1 MFMYSLDGDAC
12 EWYFSLPPSSISSL
26 KDFHTLFHKHY
37 KRYFL
42 AEFLFENCCEE
53 YELHN
58 ETEDIDREEIVPH
71 NLHQFSNDLQDDVSS
86 HKHELEMDNEE
97 VVDSEFAKENEEED
111 SLYVISSINSVLH
124 EEKFQNYVMKTDDSI
139 IELKSSLLK
148 TDQVAHA
155 LSSFQETHEV
165 KFYKVQ
171 IS

>member
-1 MFMYSLDGDAC
+1 
-12 EWYFSLPPSSISSL
+12 
-26 KDFHTLFHKHY
+26 
-37 KRYFL
+37 
-42 AEFLFENCCEE
+42 
-53 YELHN
+53 
-58 ETEDIDREEIVPH
+58 
-71 NLHQFSNDLQDDVSS
+71 
-86 HKHELEMDNEE
+86 MDNEE
-97 VVDSEFAKENEEED
+97 GVDWEFSKENEEAD
-111 SLYVISSINSVLH
+111 SLYVVSSINYVLH